1 MVTGALAE
9 VQGPPWRLAGVPRWP
24 WWIWS
29 QTPLSPPRA
38 LQLPLDSYL
47 PRNQVLE
54 LLDLFVGLGVLL
66 QVPLCKEGLVETGRD
81 T

>member
-1 MVTGALAE
+1 MAAGRCAKVAL
-9 VQGPPWRLAGVPRWP
+9 VDLVPD
-24 WWIWS
+24 S
-29 QTPLSPPRA
+29 TFPPRA
-38 LQLPLDSYL
+38 LQLRLDIYL
-47 PRNQVLE
+47 PCNQVLE